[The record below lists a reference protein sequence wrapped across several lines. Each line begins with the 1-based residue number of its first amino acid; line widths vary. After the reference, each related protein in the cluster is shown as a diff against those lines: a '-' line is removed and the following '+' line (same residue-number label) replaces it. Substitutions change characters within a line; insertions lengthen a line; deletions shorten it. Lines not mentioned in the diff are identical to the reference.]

1 MDGILLINKP
11 KGITSFDVIRKLKKI
26 LNTTKIGHSG
36 TLDPFAEGL
45 LVVLVGRATKLSN
58 MLMSQN
64 KTYEGT
70 LSFGKHYDTYDH
82 TGEILKE
89 DNKVISLSDL
99 ESIKGTFLG
108 TYMQTPPIYSAIKKD
123 GKKLYEYARS
133 GIDVKLEQRMVT
145 INSLEFNSL
154 SENSFKFI
162 TNVSSGTYIRSLAV
176 DLASSLNTYGYL
188 ASLKRVSSGSFNLR
202 DSYLI
207 EEVNENSLITIS
219 DYFKDSPKV
228 VLSDYLIK
236 LVRNG
241 IRLDDR
247 QIVTNEIFKVY
258 DEFNNLVAIYEPVGI
273 NEYKPLIVL

>member
-99 ESIKGTFLG
+99 EGIKGAFLG

-207 EEVNENSLITIS
+207 EDVNENSLITIS
-219 DYFKDSPKV
+219 DYFKDRPKV

-258 DEFNNLVAIYEPVGI
+258 DEFNNLVAIYEPVDI

>member
-11 KGITSFDVIRKLKKI
+11 KGITSFDVIRKLRKI

-70 LSFGKHYDTYDH
+70 LSFGKHYDTYDY

-99 ESIKGTFLG
+99 EGIKGAFLG

-176 DLASSLNTYGYL
+176 DLATSLNTYGYL

-273 NEYKPLIVL
+273 NEYKPLILL

>member
-45 LVVLVGRATKLSN
+45 LLVLVGRATKLSN

-70 LSFGKHYDTYDH
+70 LSFGKHYDTYDY

-99 ESIKGTFLG
+99 EGIKGAFLG

-176 DLASSLNTYGYL
+176 DLATSLNTYGYL

>member
-45 LVVLVGRATKLSN
+45 LLVLVGRATKLSN

-99 ESIKGTFLG
+99 EGIKGAFLG

-145 INSLEFNSL
+145 INSLEFNRL

-176 DLASSLNTYGYL
+176 DLATSLNTYGYL

-273 NEYKPLIVL
+273 NEYKPLILL

>member
-99 ESIKGTFLG
+99 EGIKGAFLG

-176 DLASSLNTYGYL
+176 DLATSLNTYGYL

-273 NEYKPLIVL
+273 NEYKPLILL

>member
-99 ESIKGTFLG
+99 EGIKGAFLG

-176 DLASSLNTYGYL
+176 DLATSLNTYGYL

-258 DEFNNLVAIYEPVGI
+258 DEFNNLVAIYEPVDI